1 MPTTAANR
9 TKWPVANPL
18 RQDAEI
24 TPAIRVEGLRKAF
37 GDVEA
42 VRGVTFSVAPGE
54 IFAFLGPNGAGK
66 STCINVLCTLAVPTA
81 GQAWIGGHDVRREP
95 GAVRER
101 IGLVFQDPTL
111 DAQLTAN
118 ENLRFH
124 AVLYG
129 VPPDQITPRMQRV
142 LTMVDLFDRAGD
154 LVSTFSGGMVRRLE
168 IARGL
173 MHAPEV
179 LFLDEPTVGLDPQT
193 RARIWADVCRLRDE
207 ESVTVFFST
216 HYMDEAEYADRV
228 GIIDR
233 GQLVAV
239 DTPTA
244 LKSAVGRD
252 AVYLQTADD
261 TATLSDLQS
270 AGIEANATVGGL
282 VAFVDD
288 GPTDLPGVLAA
299 IRPAVRSV
307 QVRRPTMDDVFLH
320 FTGREL
326 RDETVPGAYSPM
338 RRAFARRR

>member
-1 MPTTAANR
+1 MSPSAAHHAGR
-9 TKWPVANPL
+9 PGSPSH
-18 RQDAEI
+18 QDAEA
-24 TPAIRVEGLRKAF
+24 TPAIRVEGLRKSF
-37 GDVEA
+37 GGLEA

-66 STCINVLCTLAVPTA
+66 STCINMLCTLAVPTA
-81 GQAWIGGHDVRREP
+81 GRAWVSGRDVLREA

-101 IGLVFQDPTL
+101 IGLVFQEQTL

-129 VPPDQITPRMQRV
+129 VPRGQVEPRMQRV
-142 LTMVDLFDRAGD
+142 LAMVGLSDRRGD
-154 LVSTFSGGMVRRLE
+154 LVSTFSGGMIRRLE

-173 MHAPEV
+173 LHAPEV

-193 RARIWADVCRLRDE
+193 RARIWADIRRLRGE
-207 ESVTVFFST
+207 EGVTVFFST

-228 GIIDR
+228 GIIDH

-239 DTPTA
+239 DTPAA

-252 AVYLQTADD
+252 AVHLQTADD
-261 TATLSDLQS
+261 TAALSDLAS
-270 AGIEANATVGGL
+270 AGIEASATLEGL

-288 GPTDLPGVLAA
+288 GPTDLPRVLAA
-299 IRPAVRSV
+299 IGPPVKSI

-326 RDETVPGAYSPM
+326 RDETVRGAYSPM
-338 RRAFARRR
+338 RRALARRR